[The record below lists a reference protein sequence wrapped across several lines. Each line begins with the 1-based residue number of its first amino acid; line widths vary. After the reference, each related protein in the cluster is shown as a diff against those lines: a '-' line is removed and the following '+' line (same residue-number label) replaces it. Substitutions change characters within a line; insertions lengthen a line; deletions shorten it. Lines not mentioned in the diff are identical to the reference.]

1 MNPYQVLGV
10 STNATKEEIRSA
22 YLALVKKYHPD
33 RYQDSDLKAQA
44 EEKMK
49 QINAAYDMLTKEPA
63 AGSSASSY
71 GGGAY
76 GGSYGGSSY
85 GGSSYGGSYAGSSY
99 GGYGNYD
106 GGFGSGAYST
116 GTYGSAEYSGSY
128 QAEFRRVR
136 SLINSGNVDSAE
148 AILNG
153 IPVKNAEYY
162 FLYGMCQYRRG
173 RYAAAYEFISRA
185 CSMAPDN
192 VEYSNVLYALRGAGS
207 TYGRSYPASGGMD
220 YCGLCSA
227 MLCAN
232 MLCRCARF

>member
-10 STNATKEEIRSA
+10 STNATKEEIRSS

-33 RYQDSDLKAQA
+33 RYQDSDLKAKA

-49 QINAAYDMLTKEPA
+49 KINAAYDMLTKEPQ
-63 AGSSASSY
+63 SASGS
-71 GGGAY
+71 AY
-76 GGSYGGSSY
+76 GGSTYGGSSY
-85 GGSSYGGSYAGSSY
+85 GGSTYGGSSY
-99 GGYGNYD
+99 DGGYGNYD

-116 GTYGSAEYSGSY
+116 GTYGSAEYTGGY

-136 SLINSGNVDSAE
+136 SLINSGDIDSAE
-148 AILNG
+148 AILNAV
-153 IPVKNAEYY
+153 PLKNAEYY

-192 VEYSNVLYALRGAGS
+192 VEYSNVLYSIRGAGS